1 MSINL
6 QEIINKLQTAKSEL
20 QQQGRFSQYA
30 EGLDAIITHTAEPL
44 MLMVMGSFSTGKS
57 SFINALV
64 GEEIAAVE
72 AKPTTAVVTKLCYG
86 AQDKLLLHFRDGS
99 VKPATSKEFNRMTAV
114 NDEAQLNAIHEKLD
128 YVERQMPIDILKQIS
143 IIDSPGL
150 NDVAEKHSE
159 ATERFVNKADTVLW
173 MFSTVQLGTREEM
186 AAMDK
191 LTPRLKPIAVVNK
204 MDLIDEEEDDPQE
217 ILANAKKMLQDRV
230 QAVVGISAKYELEG
244 KKENNAL
251 KRELGNFAELEKA
264 VADLVLP
271 HREKFKLNTLLDELG
286 SYFDAFNKEFTKA
299 KKENEAKKSRNYAL
313 YMQNEK
319 NFMQLEDIL
328 NQVVEGIWDY
338 CEREAG
344 RNNEQALYFLGVL
357 YDSGVGVLQDTEKAL
372 KFYQKAA
379 MKNHQGSML
388 NMYHYY
394 CKQGVSETAEYWL
407 KNLAEQGL
415 AEAQKKYIDILG
427 EQEKFEEYFSW
438 CKKVAETGDVAAEYK
453 VAECLAQGIG
463 CTLNEVQAINY
474 YRKVVSHW
482 NLEMQ
487 CALADNFYYSN
498 GESYHVV
505 EIYDKG
511 IDSNNG
517 YKLNKAMKP
526 KCLKHANIECQKEA
540 YFWYSQLAAI
550 GFIAAEK
557 QLAECLYLGK
567 VCPQDKK
574 SALTLYKKVYQQG
587 FKKAKHM
594 IDKIE
599 SELRF
604 DDYKLKAEQGDIV
617 AQYALA
623 ECLYKGEGCNKNKE
637 QAIIWYK
644 KIIDGWSAEA
654 IYVFA
659 DNLYYGNK
667 KIYFES
673 VVDIY
678 REAIDENNNYTIK
691 KVMSKIGD
699 ICTVENGTRLAI
711 EWYKKAAEHG
721 LAKAQN
727 RYAELLFEAGKYT
740 EAFKWFEMAAKQG
753 LAVAQTHL
761 VNCYVYGIGVSTDY
775 IIAKQWCAK
784 AVKQDYDVAQ
794 YFMAKFFVR
803 DAKERY
809 IWCRKA
815 ADQGYAKAQNMVG
828 RYFEEGWGNIS
839 KNEAKAVEWFRKAAE
854 QGYDVAQNN
863 LGIHLEQGIGCVV
876 NQKEAYEWYKKAAEQ
891 GHAGAQD
898 NLADCLFFAKGCSEN
913 VQEALVWAKKAAMQG
928 NAHAQN
934 NLAYCLLNAIGC
946 IANKEEAVEW
956 YRKAAEQGHAEA
968 QNMVGRYYSEGW
980 GNVTKNETKAV
991 VWYRK
996 AADQGNKYAQNNLG
1010 ICLYN
1015 GRGCTANEAEAY
1027 EWYRKAAEQGYAYA
1041 QDNLGNCLYNGQGCD
1056 VNKKEAVEWYKK
1068 AAEQGYAY
1076 AQKNLGNC
1084 LYNGQG
1090 CDVNRKEAVEWYRKA
1105 AEQGNKDA
1113 EAALNRIEALEKYN
1127 LTKAKAE
1134 KGNAIAQNELGEC
1147 FRFGRGCNV
1156 NKAEAYKWYKKAA
1169 NQGYADAEYN
1179 LAYCFE
1185 NGYGCDKSEKK
1196 ALKWYKKA
1204 EEHGCQKATG
1214 AINVLKRKTEPVS
1227 AEEYFRAHPVARENN
1242 DGCFLQGCFI
1252 FILQFIVF
1260 FIIIGFLFK

>member
-1 MSINL
+1 M
-6 QEIINKLQTAKSEL
+6 
-20 QQQGRFSQYA
+20 
-30 EGLDAIITHTAEPL
+30 
-44 MLMVMGSFSTGKS
+44 
-57 SFINALV
+57 
-64 GEEIAAVE
+64 
-72 AKPTTAVVTKLCYG
+72 
-86 AQDKLLLHFRDGS
+86 
-99 VKPATSKEFNRMTAV
+99 
-114 NDEAQLNAIHEKLD
+114 
-128 YVERQMPIDILKQIS
+128 
-143 IIDSPGL
+143 
-150 NDVAEKHSE
+150 
-159 ATERFVNKADTVLW
+159 
-173 MFSTVQLGTREEM
+173 
-186 AAMDK
+186 
-191 LTPRLKPIAVVNK
+191 
-204 MDLIDEEEDDPQE
+204 
-217 ILANAKKMLQDRV
+217 
-230 QAVVGISAKYELEG
+230 
-244 KKENNAL
+244 
-251 KRELGNFAELEKA
+251 
-264 VADLVLP
+264 
-271 HREKFKLNTLLDELG
+271 
-286 SYFDAFNKEFTKA
+286 
-299 KKENEAKKSRNYAL
+299 
-313 YMQNEK
+313 
-319 NFMQLEDIL
+319 
-328 NQVVEGIWDY
+328 
-338 CEREAG
+338 
-344 RNNEQALYFLGVL
+344 
-357 YDSGVGVLQDTEKAL
+357 
-372 KFYQKAA
+372 
-379 MKNHQGSML
+379 
-388 NMYHYY
+388 
-394 CKQGVSETAEYWL
+394 
-407 KNLAEQGL
+407 
-415 AEAQKKYIDILG
+415 
-427 EQEKFEEYFSW
+427 
-438 CKKVAETGDVAAEYK
+438 
-453 VAECLAQGIG
+453 AECLAQGIG

-913 VQEALVWAKKAAMQG
+913 VQEALVWAKKAAMQ
-928 NAHAQN
+928 
-934 NLAYCLLNAIGC
+934 
-946 IANKEEAVEW
+946 
-956 YRKAAEQGHAEA
+956 
-968 QNMVGRYYSEGW
+968 
-980 GNVTKNETKAV
+980 
-991 VWYRK
+991 
-996 AADQGNKYAQNNLG
+996 
-1010 ICLYN
+1010 
-1015 GRGCTANEAEAY
+1015 
-1027 EWYRKAAEQGYAYA
+1027 
-1041 QDNLGNCLYNGQGCD
+1041 
-1056 VNKKEAVEWYKK
+1056 
-1068 AAEQGYAY
+1068 
-1076 AQKNLGNC
+1076 
-1084 LYNGQG
+1084 
-1090 CDVNRKEAVEWYRKA
+1090 
-1105 AEQGNKDA
+1105 
-1113 EAALNRIEALEKYN
+1113 
-1127 LTKAKAE
+1127 
-1134 KGNAIAQNELGEC
+1134 
-1147 FRFGRGCNV
+1147 
-1156 NKAEAYKWYKKAA
+1156 
-1169 NQGYADAEYN
+1169 
-1179 LAYCFE
+1179 
-1185 NGYGCDKSEKK
+1185 
-1196 ALKWYKKA
+1196 
-1204 EEHGCQKATG
+1204 
-1214 AINVLKRKTEPVS
+1214 
-1227 AEEYFRAHPVARENN
+1227 
-1242 DGCFLQGCFI
+1242 
-1252 FILQFIVF
+1252 
-1260 FIIIGFLFK
+1260 